1 MHLAPE
7 TVSETLD
14 ATWPAARRTAR
25 GGWVLRAAPGAGRRV
40 NAATAM
46 RTGTCPEADE
56 LLRAGHGVAMVRAGE
71 DTLDARLEE
80 AGWRA
85 GPSVTLWVLDCAKL
99 AKRAGPGTVIGLW
112 PPLAAAEDIWEATG
126 SGPERR
132 AVMER
137 VRTSRAGLLAR
148 DGDRPAA
155 AAFVARH
162 GSAGVLHQLATLPGH
177 RRRGVARRLLAAAA
191 HWTAQEGGT
200 ALWLFVED
208 GNSASE
214 ALCRSCGAVSAPAYR
229 YRLAPGLPE

>member
-1 MHLAPE
+1 
-7 TVSETLD
+7 
-14 ATWPAARRTAR
+14 
-25 GGWVLRAAPGAGRRV
+25 
-40 NAATAM
+40 
-46 RTGTCPEADE
+46 
-56 LLRAGHGVAMVRAGE
+56 MVRAGE